1 MIWLAK
7 LLDLIS
13 GPVAGSLADAYKA
26 RQEAETDQDRVAA
39 EERVKTLE
47 AQSRV
52 HGRLE
57 SVMRALIAAPF
68 IVYLWKIVIWDK
80 ILKLGVTD
88 PLSTHLWNVFYIILG
103 FYFVRWTASKL
114 TK

>member
-13 GPVAGSLADAYKA
+13 GPIAGSLADAYKA
-26 RQEAETDQDRVAA
+26 RQEAKSDQDRIAA
-39 EERVKTLE
+39 EERISTLE

-57 SVMRALIAAPF
+57 SVLRALIAAPF
-68 IVYLWKIVIWDK
+68 IVYLWKLIIWDK
-80 ILKLGVTD
+80 LLKLGVTD
-88 PLSTHLWNVFYIILG
+88 SLSTHLWNVFYIILG

-114 TK
+114 AK